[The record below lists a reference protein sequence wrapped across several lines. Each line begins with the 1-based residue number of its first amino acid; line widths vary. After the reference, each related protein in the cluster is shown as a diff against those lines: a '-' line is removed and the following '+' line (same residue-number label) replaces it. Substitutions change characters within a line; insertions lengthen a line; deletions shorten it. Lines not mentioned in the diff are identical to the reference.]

1 MLAILSP
8 AKNMR
13 CAARP
18 GLCVRPPRFA
28 SETARLANV
37 LKSYAAWELESLL
50 RVNPGLALRAFTDFQ
65 DFDLRAPGTP
75 ALTSYFG
82 LAFTH
87 LGAQDFNAADMAFA
101 DGHLRILSALY
112 GSLRPSD
119 GIQPYRLEMQSRL
132 KIDGKN
138 LYGFWGDKLYRDLFK
153 NREPVVC
160 LASNEYAKAVTPFL
174 RAGDRLIT
182 CTFLTPKRGRLV
194 TLATAAKMARGGMA
208 RFIVQNR
215 VEEPEALRQF
225 EGAGFVFSRSLS
237 SGDRY
242 VYVQE

>member
-1 MLAILSP
+1 MLAFLSP

-13 CAARP
+13 CIARP
-18 GLCVRPPRFA
+18 GIPVGAPRFA
-28 SETARLANV
+28 AETARLAGV
-37 LKSYAAWELESLL
+37 LQGYAAWELESLL
-50 RVNPGLALRAFTDFQ
+50 QLNPGRALRAFADFQ
-65 DFDLRAPGTP
+65 DFDPDLPGTP

-82 LAFTH
+82 LAYTH
-87 LGAQDFNAADMAFA
+87 LGAQDFDAADMAFA
-101 DGHLRILSALY
+101 DRRLRILSALY

-119 GIQPYRLEMQSRL
+119 GIQPYRLELQSRL

-138 LYGFWGDKLYRDLFK
+138 LYAFWGDKLYQDLFSS
-153 NREPVVC
+153 REPVVN
-160 LASNEYAKAVTPFL
+160 LASNEYAKAVTPYL
-174 RAGDRLIT
+174 RARDRLIS

-194 TLATAAKMARGGMA
+194 TLATAAKMARGQMA

-215 VEEPEALRQF
+215 VEEPAALRQF